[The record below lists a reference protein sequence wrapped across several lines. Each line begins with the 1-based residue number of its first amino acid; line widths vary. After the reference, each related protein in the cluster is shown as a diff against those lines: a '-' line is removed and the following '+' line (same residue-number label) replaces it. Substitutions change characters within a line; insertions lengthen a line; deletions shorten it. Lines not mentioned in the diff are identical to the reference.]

1 MQNYLIKNISL
12 VNEGK
17 TRVADLLIQNG
28 RIEKIAD
35 QISPAF
41 AVTEING
48 EGKYLLPGVIDD
60 QVHFREPGL
69 THKATI
75 YTEARAAVAGGV
87 TSFMEMPNTLPP
99 AFTQELLEQKYAIG
113 ARSSLANYSFYMGTS
128 NDNAEE
134 ALRTNDKKK
143 DVCGIKIFMGS
154 STGNLLVDNYLTL
167 DRLFRDSEVLIATHC
182 EDEKI
187 IRQNLERIKKENREL
202 TAADHPLIRD
212 EEACFESS
220 LTAIQ
225 FAKKYGSRLH
235 VFHLSTEKEMQL
247 FSNLLPLEEKR
258 ITTEVCVH
266 HLHFSSDDYATLGN
280 RIKCNPAIKAPHNR
294 EALWKAL
301 LDDRLDLIATDHAPH
316 TLEEKGLVRNADG
329 SLSPIGGDGAHAGS
343 GRSGGGS
350 GAHAAGGSAY
360 ERAHAGLPLVQ
371 HSLLLMLH
379 YVKEG
384 RISLEKVVEKMS
396 HAVATCFRIEE
407 RGYIREGYFA
417 DLVIVDMGQ
426 PSTVLGPSGGHPS
439 AAVRVHRSTAEEQGL
454 PQARPGNIL
463 YKCGWSPLEGFN
475 FPASVTHT
483 FVNGHLVYG
492 KEGFDES
499 QWGRRLSF
507 TP

>member
-1 MQNYLIKNISL
+1 MRNYLIKNVSI

-17 TRVADLLIQNG
+17 VSTADLLLKNG
-28 RIEKIAD
+28 RIEKMGMGL
-35 QISPAF
+35 QPAF

-48 EGKYLLPGVIDD
+48 EGKHLLPGVIDD

-75 YTEARAAVAGGV
+75 YTEAKAAVAGGV

-113 ARSSLANYSFYMGTS
+113 ARSALANYSFYMGTS

-134 ALRTNDKKK
+134 ALRVNDKKK
-143 DVCGIKIFMGS
+143 DVCGLKIFMGS

-167 DRLFRDSEVLIATHC
+167 DRLFRECEILIATHC

-187 IRQNLERIKKENREL
+187 IRQNLERLRQEGREL
-202 TAADHPLIRD
+202 VASDHPLIRD
-212 EEACFESS
+212 AEACFESS

-225 FAKKYGSRLH
+225 FAQKYNTRLH
-235 VFHLSTEKEMQL
+235 IFHLSTEREMQL
-247 FSNLLPLEEKR
+247 FSNLLPLEDKR
-258 ITTEVCVH
+258 ITAEVCVH
-266 HLHFSSDDYATLGN
+266 HLHFTSDDYERLGN
-280 RIKCNPAIKAPHNR
+280 QIKCNPAIKAPHNR

-316 TLEEKGLVRNADG
+316 TLEEKALIR
-329 SLSPIGGDGAHAGS
+329 GAGRMEPLAGT
-343 GRSGGGS
+343 
-350 GAHAAGGSAY
+350 GSAY

-379 YVKEG
+379 YVREG

-396 HAVATCFRIEE
+396 HAVATCFQIAE

-417 DLVIVDMGQ
+417 DLVLVD
-426 PSTVLGPSGGHPS
+426 LN
-439 AAVRVHRSTAEEQGL
+439 AASRVSRE
-454 PQARPGNIL
+454 NIL
-463 YKCGWSPLEGFN
+463 YKCGWSPLEGFE
-475 FPASVTHT
+475 FPATVTHT

-492 KEGFDES
+492 NGVFDES
-499 QWGRRLSF
+499 QWGQRLRF
-507 TP
+507 DR